1 MYHQRQ
7 IGYGHDRRGHR
18 RHELLPHQPHRV
30 PCANGL
36 PMLWEPRL
44 VYPGPQGVLF
54 RQLEFE
60 IARQGGAIEVQL
72 PQGLTYVCNRVDLL
86 EHLPNIR
93 HRLVGRV
100 LRVGDLIARPNRT
113 ALVVD
118 ALSHIFRGFEL
129 HRTTGLKV
137 DLFERA
143 RNHLHNGR
151 NIDEILVHAVNAFI
165 GVCEALDSEGG
176 LGCSDD
182 LLGQIDEFVIELK
195 EDAHFGPWNYRVLEG
210 LFAAY
215 SKVFQQDMP
224 RHMYT
229 LRALWSALDIK
240 LRARLLTE
248 LSRELD
254 RHSQRSNIQAMYR
267 ALSDM
272 NMI

>member
-1 MYHQRQ
+1 M
-7 IGYGHDRRGHR
+7 GYGHDRRGHL
-18 RHELLPHQPHRV
+18 RHELFPHQPHRV
-30 PCANGL
+30 PCTNDL
-36 PMLWEPRL
+36 PMLCGPRL
-44 VYPGPQGVLF
+44 VYAGSQGVLS

-60 IARQGGAIEVQL
+60 IARQDGAIEVQL
-72 PQGLTYVCNRVDLL
+72 PQGLAYVCNRADLL

-93 HRLVGRV
+93 HRLVGCV

-118 ALSHIFRGFEL
+118 ALPHIFRGFEL

-151 NIDEILVHAVNAFI
+151 NVDEFLVQAVNAFI

-182 LLGQIDEFVIELK
+182 LLGQIDEFVVELK
-195 EDAHFGPWNYRVLEG
+195 EEAHFGPWNYRALEG

-215 SKVFQQDMP
+215 SKVFQPNMP

-229 LRALWSALDIK
+229 LRALWGAIDIR
-240 LRARLLTE
+240 LRARLMTE

-267 ALSDM
+267 ALSDI
-272 NMI
+272 NML

>member
-1 MYHQRQ
+1 
-7 IGYGHDRRGHR
+7 
-18 RHELLPHQPHRV
+18 
-30 PCANGL
+30 
-36 PMLWEPRL
+36 MLS
-44 VYPGPQGVLF
+44 Q
-54 RQLEFE
+54 QLEFE
-60 IARQGGAIEVQL
+60 IARQDGAVEVQL
-72 PQGLTYVCNRVDLL
+72 PQGLAYVCNRADLL
-86 EHLPNIR
+86 EHLPNVR

-118 ALSHIFRGFEL
+118 ALPHIFRGFEL

-151 NIDEILVHAVNAFI
+151 NVDEFLVHAVNAFI

-182 LLGQIDEFVIELK
+182 LLGQIDEFVVELK
-195 EDAHFGPWNYRVLEG
+195 EEANFGPWNYRALEG

-215 SKVFQQDMP
+215 SKVFRSNMP

-229 LRALWSALDIK
+229 LRALWGTIDIK
-240 LRARLLTE
+240 LRARLMTE
-248 LSRELD
+248 LGRELD
-254 RHSQRSNIQAMYR
+254 RHSQKSNIQAMYR